1 MKNLLSAVAAA
12 ALLLG
17 AAGLQAQTLDKIRKD
32 GAITIGHRDS
42 SIPFSYLNDKQEPSV
57 TRWTSA

>member
-1 MKNLLSAVAAA
+1 MKNLLSAVATA

-32 GAITIGHRDS
+32 GAIAIGHRDS
-42 SIPFSYLNDKQEPSV
+42 SIPFSYLNDKQ
-57 TRWTSA
+57 